1 MPLVKPTGLLDLDGM
16 AADEEKRSETA
27 SADGRVRR
35 GARNHEAIVQAI
47 YALIQ
52 ETHLP
57 PTVDDVAAR
66 AGVGRRTVFRQFEDL
81 DALYRSMGERV
92 LREALGRV
100 VLAAPSGILA
110 ADLAALVERRG
121 RIYEFVTPFR
131 RASRLVR
138 HESAFVREQQTMMS
152 MGFRAALLAVL
163 EPANADEDTF
173 EALDLL
179 LSFEAWERLRHQQS
193 LSVERAQEL
202 LTRAALTL
210 VTANERR

>member
-1 MPLVKPTGLLDLDGM
+1 MPLVKPTGLLDLGGM

-27 SADGRVRR
+27 SGDGRVRR
-35 GARNHEAIVQAI
+35 GARNNDAIVQAI
-47 YALIQ
+47 YELIRD
-52 ETHLP
+52 THLP

-92 LREALGRV
+92 LREALALV
-100 VLAAPSGILA
+100 VLAPFTGVLA
-110 ADLAALVERRG
+110 ADLAALVERRA

-152 MGFRAALLAVL
+152 MGFRAALRAVL
-163 EPANADEDTF
+163 EPANADDDTF

-179 LSFEAWERLRHQQS
+179 LSFEAWERLRHQQA

-202 LTRAALTL
+202 LTRTALTV
-210 VTANERR
+210 VTANDRR